1 MAHEEALRL
10 FEVFECSD
18 DIGVGKLGGAVE
30 QFLRR
35 NARAAGGL
43 EEAKHVLLDLLESSS
58 VHVLPRCSKLT
69 IPHRPA
75 KGETTRDKV
84 SDGVCA
90 GGRCCVSAG
99 DACSC
104 AADGAGGIAVCVGRT
119 FRRSKRKGAHVLS
132 VLDFGGEVHPAA

>member
-35 NARAAGGL
+35 NARAAAGL
-43 EEAKHVLLDLLESSS
+43 EEAKHVWLNLLESSS
-58 VHVLPRCSKLT
+58 VHVVPRCSRLT

-75 KGETTRDKV
+75 KGETSREEV
-84 SDGVCA
+84 CGGVC
-90 GGRCCVSAG
+90 GGRC
-99 DACSC
+99 
-104 AADGAGGIAVCVGRT
+104 DGVFIAGGVFVVGER
-119 FRRSKRKGAHVLS
+119 
-132 VLDFGGEVHPAA
+132 